1 MVRQKD
7 AKLRERNKGGH
18 PGTPLPHE
26 LRGSVCLP
34 ACLPRLLCSL
44 MVSVWAPG
52 LTSVGCMAQ
61 APCPLAPWQLASL
74 CATSSLLVSW
84 KQVVGIMVKSLT
96 SGWAPPMGR
105 PPGGGGREGSE
116 AEEFNLLTC
125 CLQSCRRLAM
135 SLHTSYSSCPV
146 ASPGGSPSRFP
157 RHGYPVTSPGASPPT
172 ADFPTPPHTFASC
185 HAFIKLSSNYSV

>member
-1 MVRQKD
+1 MGGQAERSR
-7 AKLRERNKGGH
+7 AERNKGGH
-18 PGTPLPHE
+18 PGAPLPHE
-26 LRGSVCLP
+26 LSGSVCLP

-52 LTSVGCMAQ
+52 LTFGGCMPQ
-61 APCPLAPWQLASL
+61 APCPPAPWQPASL

-84 KQVVGIMVKSLT
+84 KQVVGITVKSLT

-105 PPGGGGREGSE
+105 PTGGGGREGSE
-116 AEEFNLLTC
+116 AEVFNLLTC
-125 CLQSCRRLAM
+125 SLQSCRRLAV

-157 RHGYPVTSPGASPPT
+157 GHGYPVTMLLALELHHPLLTSLNL
-172 ADFPTPPHTFASC
+172 PTPLHLATPS
-185 HAFIKLSSNYSV
+185 LNSL